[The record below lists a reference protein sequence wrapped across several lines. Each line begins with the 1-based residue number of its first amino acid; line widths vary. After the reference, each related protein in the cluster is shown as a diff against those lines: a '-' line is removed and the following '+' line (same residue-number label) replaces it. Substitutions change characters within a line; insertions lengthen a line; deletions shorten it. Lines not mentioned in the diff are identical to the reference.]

1 MLAKYYSKREIG
13 FELPDWLGRV
23 EKEREELLTR
33 LTALQ
38 RYLES
43 DAFDATRI
51 GPAQC
56 ILLQRQA
63 VAMEEYFDILT
74 ARYELAL
81 ETVENAKLRKMLNE
95 KAEV

>member
-13 FELPDWLGRV
+13 FELPDWLERV

-38 RYLES
+38 RYLKS

-56 ILLQRQA
+56 ILLQHQA
-63 VAMEEYFDILT
+63 VAMEKYFDILT

-81 ETVENAKLRKMLNE
+81 ETVENAKLRKVLNE
-95 KAEV
+95 KAEA